1 MPERPGRQN
10 YLSFQKNIEY
20 FLYYLNFLISM
31 KYLKGNCGVKMTV
44 FQVLGL
50 STLFQFLTL
59 SFAGGVFQVRKT
71 TKTKDQN
78 VNRKPPSWNRIACSE
93 SGQRLVA

>member
-1 MPERPGRQN
+1 MSLFWDSDIGGT
-10 YLSFQKNIEY
+10 S
-20 FLYYLNFLISM
+20 S
-31 KYLKGNCGVKMTV
+31 LKGNCGVKLTV

-59 SFAGGVFQVRKT
+59 SFAGGVFQIRKT
-71 TKTKDQN
+71 SKTKDQN

-93 SGQRLVA
+93 SGQRSFA